1 MSEIAKGAYVLATK
15 YSDGDPGD
23 AWAVGYY
30 LGKERMGHEDRHMV
44 GDKDGKP
51 YRASGY
57 RYARANLR
65 PEVGAWLVKN
75 NAILEQSPPGAVNL
89 WKMLTDLAFEDN
101 SDNTTGSTDGVRT
114 SAPTRA

>member
-1 MSEIAKGAYVLATK
+1 MENDEIPKGAYCLATK

-30 LGKERMGHEDRHMV
+30 LGPSDNPHLADRYLV

-57 RYARANLR
+57 RRARGGLK
-65 PEVGAWLVKN
+65 PDVGKWL
-75 NAILEQSPPGAVNL
+75 LETAKALEASPPGTVNL
-89 WKMLTDLAFEDN
+89 WNMLTVNAWETED
-101 SDNTTGSTDGVRT
+101 
-114 SAPTRA
+114 

>member
-1 MSEIAKGAYVLATK
+1 MEIIAKGAYVLATK

-30 LGKERMGHEDRHMV
+30 LGPSDNPNLADRYLV

-57 RYARANLR
+57 RRARAGLK
-65 PEVGAWLVKN
+65 PEVGRWLIE
-75 NAILEQSPPGAVNL
+75 NAQALERSPPGSINL
-89 WKMLTDLAFEDN
+89 WAMLTDNAWESAEDAE
-101 SDNTTGSTDGVRT
+101 TGSVGKDDESGE
-114 SAPTRA
+114 